1 MSGCGKMI
9 LGSDS
14 HTRYGALGTIAIGEG
29 GPELVKQLLN
39 KTYDIGYPEVVCV
52 YLQGSPKKGI
62 GPHDVALAIMYFC
75 TEWKGEQ
82 DGKLQ
87 SDRLSTFLGSYRRT
101 LRQNSVAPPLTEA
114 ELRYLPH
121 MIRAADVLILEWVI
135 DAPALTR
142 QDRRSRISALRH
154 LNRLLTW
161 LDDESNR
168 AVLERTAVACGQA

>member
-1 MSGCGKMI
+1 
-9 LGSDS
+9 
-14 HTRYGALGTIAIGEG
+14 
-29 GPELVKQLLN
+29 
-39 KTYDIGYPEVVCV
+39 
-52 YLQGSPKKGI
+52 
-62 GPHDVALAIMYFC
+62 MYFC

-82 DGKLQ
+82 DGNLQ

-154 LNRLLTW
+154 LTRLLTW
-161 LDDESNR
+161 LDDEPNR
-168 AVLERTAVACGQA
+168 AVLERTAVACGQV